1 MRFSLVPKI
10 RLIWM
15 GKTKEP
21 YLAEGISEYA
31 KRLRPYCKLEIIE
44 LKDEGMEKE
53 AKKLEKYI
61 DANTFI
67 LDANGREMDS
77 LEFSSFIKNATQSAQ
92 LAFII
97 GSAEG
102 VDSKLKPRSQLISLS
117 KMTFTHEMCRLF
129 LLEQLYRSFQI
140 LSNRPYHK

>member
-1 MRFSLVPKI
+1 MSKI
-10 RLIWM
+10 RLICI
-15 GKTKEP
+15 GRVKER
-21 YLAEGISEYA
+21 YLQEGISEYE

-53 AKKLEKYI
+53 ALRLQKYLSP
-61 DANTFI
+61 NTYL
-67 LDANGREMDS
+67 LDANGKEMDS
-77 LEFSSFIKNATQSAQ
+77 IEFSQFLKRHESNELT
-92 LAFII
+92 FII

-102 VDSKLKPRSQLISLS
+102 ISNSLKSRSQLISLS
-117 KMTFTHEMCRLF
+117 KLTFTHEMCRLF